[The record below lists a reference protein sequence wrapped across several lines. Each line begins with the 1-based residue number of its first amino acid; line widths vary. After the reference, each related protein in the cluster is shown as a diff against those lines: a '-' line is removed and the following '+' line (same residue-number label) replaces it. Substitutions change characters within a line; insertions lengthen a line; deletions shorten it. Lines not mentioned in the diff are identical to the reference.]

1 MTPPTPKADKPR
13 RSRVKPVDTY
23 HGIRLPDM
31 SKNSQF
37 TRAQVIK
44 AVEEAIAKNP
54 HVFARKP

>member
-1 MTPPTPKADKPR
+1 MSQPTPKAAKPR
-13 RSRVKPVDTY
+13 PRRVKSVDTY
-23 HGIRLPDM
+23 HGIRLADM

-54 HVFARKP
+54 DVFARKP